1 MTDVPPSPTSYL
13 PPDRKPSWLRRGFW
27 LLVVIGLL
35 AGGGWA
41 VERFGIAGAQ
51 SDDVLTATA
60 LRGDLPVIVTDRGE
74 LESAQSLQVQCE
86 IDGGGKLVTI
96 VPEGTRVEKGA
107 EVGTFDTQAIS
118 DEIKKQAVQLEQA
131 EGKVKAT
138 TSELEVQKNKAESEI
153 EKARLALT
161 LAEIDYESYEKGEFK
176 VELDKRKG
184 QLEIAKKEQKEAE
197 ENLAFTRGLVKQ
209 GFAQYAQIRPLELN
223 ELGKRYAVSQQEADL
238 RVFQE
243 FTYRRKITELKA
255 KAEDAK
261 RELDRTQKSQAAATE
276 KAENELDA
284 AVKTAE
290 LEKQALKR
298 LTERLDKCVIK
309 APQDG
314 IVIYFSRPWDPE
326 SRIRPGAQVYFQQPI
341 FTLPDLNNMQV
352 KLKVHESVV
361 KKVQPGQTVTMQVD
375 ALPNQV
381 LHGKVTKVAS
391 VAQSDGWRG
400 GGVKEYQTE
409 VSIDDL
415 PKEAGLRPGMT
426 AEVKILIRTVENALT
441 VPVQSVTEID
451 GQHVAYVVGSA
462 GVERRKLKVG
472 ESNEQLIQ
480 ILEGMQEHERVALD
494 ARSRGAAELK
504 RKDDE
509 SKKQNGEPKPEGD
522 KTKPAAVAK
531 S

>member
-1 MTDVPPSPTSYL
+1 MAIL
-13 PPDRKPSWLRRGFW
+13 G
-27 LLVVIGLL
+27 
-35 AGGGWA
+35 GGGWLLRTWGFA
-41 VERFGIAGAQ
+41 VAKAP
-51 SDDVLTATA
+51 DVLTAVAT
-60 LRGDLPVIVTDRGE
+60 RGDLPVIVSDRGE
-74 LESAQSLQVQCE
+74 LESAQSVQVVCE

-96 VPEGTRVEKGA
+96 VPEGTRVTKGT
-107 EVGTFDTQAIS
+107 EVGRFDTQQIQ
-118 DEIKKQAVQLEQA
+118 DELKKQAVQVEQA
-131 EGKVKAT
+131 DGKVNAAE
-138 TSELEVQKNKAESEI
+138 SELEVQKNKAESEI

-161 LAEIDYESYEKGEFK
+161 LAQIDHESYEKGEFQ

-184 QLEIAKKEQKEAE
+184 LLEIAKKEQKEAE
-197 ENLAFTRGLVKQ
+197 ENLIFTRGLVKK
-209 GFAQYAQIRPLELN
+209 GFAQLEQIRPMELN

-261 RELDRTQKSQAAATE
+261 RELARTEKSQAAANE
-276 KAENELDA
+276 KAANELEA
-284 AVKTAE
+284 SKKTAE
-290 LEKQALKR
+290 LQKQVLVR
-298 LTERLDKCVIK
+298 LEERLDKCIIK

-326 SRIRPGAQVYFQQPI
+326 SRIRPGAPLYFQQPI

-352 KLKVHESVV
+352 KMKVHESVV
-361 KKVQPGQTVTMQVD
+361 KKVHEGQTATMQID

-381 LHGKVTKVAS
+381 LHGQVKKVAS

-409 VSIDDL
+409 VSVDDL

-441 VPVQSVTEID
+441 VPVQAVTELNSE
-451 GQHVAYVVGSA
+451 QVSYVVSPSGI
-462 GVERRKLKVG
+462 ERRKVKVG

-480 ILEGMQEHERVALD
+480 IMDGIQEGERVALD
-494 ARSRGAAELK
+494 ARSRAAAELK
-504 RKDDE
+504 QKDENEKKDKGQPKPKDD
-509 SKKQNGEPKPEGD
+509 KPEGD
-522 KTKPAAVAK
+522 KPKPAVAK
-531 S
+531 T